1 MRRLRLL
8 ALVVLPLVVAAGAVL
23 WAAGEARS
31 QRREVERALA
41 SQATLLAGT
50 LGPALASAAAS
61 SRELDELLAARLLD
75 NARLLARLESEAA
88 PAGEELE
95 ELLVA
100 HDLTAV
106 LVIDEAGR
114 IVRAAGVDAGLEP
127 ALAQA
132 AAPLLGG
139 PGEELVAA
147 SPAGERP
154 PWRAAAARTA
164 GGGAVVVAA
173 DPGSAFAF
181 SRQLGVVGLLRG
193 LAATEAVLYLVYRE
207 DGFRRAASWDGGP
220 APAPGA
226 ERVRGRPVF
235 EVTVPVASP
244 AGTEASLRVGLDGHP
259 LAAAAGSAIRRTALV
274 GAVLAA
280 FGLASAGL
288 TLAQLAR
295 ARERAA
301 SERRLAEL
309 EEERR
314 GAERLAA
321 AGALAAGLAHQVRN
335 PLNAIGIAAQR
346 IRRAASGGSGA
357 VGSGPPDSNPPEP
370 AARAA
375 SASDLAGSVP
385 STASTGALAAQIGSE
400 VARLD
405 TVLAGFLGL
414 AGPAAGERREHD
426 VAALARDAA
435 ALARLEAD
443 AHGVGVEARG
453 GPAPARVD
461 GEAVRGAVLNLVR
474 NAVEASPRG
483 SLVEVEVGRNGR
495 GEALRVRVVVR
506 DRGSGIAAAIAG
518 REFDPFVT
526 GRADGTGLGLAVVRR
541 VVEEHGGRAHLGP
554 RPGGGVEAVLELP
567 AGGGR

>member
-1 MRRLRLL
+1 
-8 ALVVLPLVVAAGAVL
+8 
-23 WAAGEARS
+23 
-31 QRREVERALA
+31 
-41 SQATLLAGT
+41 
-50 LGPALASAAAS
+50 
-61 SRELDELLAARLLD
+61 
-75 NARLLARLESEAA
+75 
-88 PAGEELE
+88 
-95 ELLVA
+95 VA

-114 IVRAAGVDAGLEP
+114 AVRAAGAAGGLGP
-127 ALAQA
+127 ALAEA
-132 AAPLLGG
+132 AAPLLAG
-139 PGEELVAA
+139 PGEELVAV

-154 PWRAAAARTA
+154 PWRAAAARIA

-181 SRQLGVVGLLRG
+181 SRQLGVDGLLRE
-193 LAATEAVLYLVYRE
+193 LAATEAVPYLVYRE

-220 APAPGA
+220 APPPGA

-244 AGTEASLRVGLDGHP
+244 AGTEASLRVGLDGRP
-259 LAAAAGSAIRRTALV
+259 LAAAAGSAIRRTTLV

-288 TLAQLAR
+288 TLAQRAR

-314 GAERLAA
+314 RAERLAA

-346 IRRAASGGSGA
+346 IERAAAGGSGS
-357 VGSGPPDSNPPEP
+357 VGSGPLDEDPLVP

-375 SASDLAGSVP
+375 SGSDPTGPVP
-385 STASTGALAAQIGSE
+385 TTASPAALAARIRSE

-405 TVLAGFLGL
+405 AVLAGFLGL

-443 AHGVGVEARG
+443 GRGVGVEARG

-495 GEALRVRVVVR
+495 GDAGSVRVAVR
-506 DRGSGIAAAIAG
+506 DRGPGIAVAIAG
-518 REFDPFVT
+518 RAFDPFVT

-541 VVEEHGGRAHLGP
+541 VAEEHGGRARLEP

-567 AGGGR
+567 AEGGR